1 MVLLLP
7 FGRAEDLEVDGLT
20 DAPDAGEPMRPFW
33 LLSFDPD
40 LRRVLEGAEAAGEP
54 RDEPAL
60 VLRFDEASANAPLEG
75 SSSSLKRAAC
85 LRWARSARES
95 TVGSVSLTL
104 PLAEPVVEPGFALE
118 FALESSS
125 LYDLSLPEFCERG
138 SRELRSSPLTS
149 RGSDEPSSRRRR
161 ASGRPCRPDRDR
173 VVSVPA

>member
-33 LLSFDPD
+33 LLSFEPA
-40 LRRVLEGAEAAGEP
+40 LRRVLEGADAAGEP

-60 VLRFDEASANAPLEG
+60 VLRFDEASAKAPLEG
-75 SSSSLKRAAC
+75 SPSSLKRAAC

-95 TVGSVSLTL
+95 TVGSVSFAL
-104 PLAEPVVEPGFALE
+104 PLAEPAAEPGFALE

-125 LYDLSLPEFCERG
+125 LYDFGLLEPCDRG
-138 SRELRSSPLTS
+138 
-149 RGSDEPSSRRRR
+149 
-161 ASGRPCRPDRDR
+161 
-173 VVSVPA
+173 